1 MTELETEL
9 SLLAARAWVSENVAS
24 GTDPQELGRQVA
36 RIAMGVVE
44 VLEPLR
50 PPEISYSYADG
61 ETNPGNSPEAGTDA
75 LPPLSVLQGD
85 SELAAGADMTDCPRA
100 VVLHA
105 LDLCERD
112 FAFIAGCT
120 VTDQPDLPPS
130 KQARWKMDFSR
141 QLAAIAAA
149 RAAMAERG
157 AGRIGHEC
165 AGCSTGLPSGL
176 TSSHSKCV
184 WGHEGSRSPGG
195 CL

>member
-1 MTELETEL
+1 MSTTINPGLETEL
-9 SLLAARAWVSENVAS
+9 SLLAARAWVSENITNGA
-24 GTDPQELGRQVA
+24 DPKEFGRQVA
-36 RIAMGVVE
+36 RIALGVAE
-44 VLEPLR
+44 VLEPSR
-50 PPEISYSYADG
+50 RPEISYSYAG
-61 ETNPGNSPEAGTDA
+61 AETSTGNSPEAG
-75 LPPLSVLQGD
+75 
-85 SELAAGADMTDCPRA
+85 ADMTACPRA

-130 KQARWKMDFSR
+130 EQARWKMDFSR

-165 AGCSTGLPSGL
+165 AGCSTDLPSGP
-176 TSSHSKCV
+176 TSSHSKCAL
-184 WGHEGSRSPGG
+184 GHEGSRSPGG